1 MTIEQNDVNRLEHL
15 LITVLRPEHTMFENE
30 HETNEAAAAN
40 RAAAAEKTI
49 KDLQDS
55 FDQRVEEARSIVNQQ
70 RDSAREFDFFM
81 ETLLSINDR
90 ISDTFS
96 SRPAMEQIGETSSDQ
111 SALKLSGQPTVGQL
125 IATTENNLRFIAGKC
140 RKMIELVSSNL
151 SFNAVQ
157 FVLITNITLPIP
169 SQTMDS
175 IQKNQQIYTIEIYF
189 QN

>member
-1 MTIEQNDVNRLEHL
+1 MLIIEQNDVNRLEHL

-30 HETNEAAAAN
+30 HETNEAAVAN

-70 RDSAREFDFFM
+70 RDSAREFDFFI
-81 ETLLSINDR
+81 ETLLSINGR

-111 SALKLSGQPTVGQL
+111 SVLKLSGQPTVGQL

-140 RKMIELVSSNL
+140 RKMIQLVLSNF
-151 SFNAVQ
+151 SFSAVQ
-157 FVLITNITLPIP
+157 FVLISNITLSIP
-169 SQTMDS
+169 SQTMNS
-175 IQKNQQIYTIEIYF
+175 IQKATDVHNRNLF
-189 QN
+189 